1 MTAQNVG
8 ASSDNPSL
16 WLDINWGSCQRE
28 VKRLQARIVKATQES
43 RWGKV
48 KALQWLLTHSFAG
61 KALAVKRVTENKGKR
76 TPGVDKLLWSTS
88 AAKSG
93 AILSLKRRGYRPL
106 PLRRLYIPKSS
117 NKSQLRPLG
126 IPTML
131 DRAQQAL
138 HLLALEP
145 VSETTADPH
154 SYGFR
159 PQRSTA
165 DAIEQ
170 CFKLLGRKCAP
181 QWILEADIKSCF
193 DKISHDWLITNIPMD
208 TVILKKW
215 LKAGYIENRSLF
227 PTEAGTPQGGII
239 SPCAANQTLDG
250 LQAMLATAFPKH
262 TPQGRKAKVNLV
274 RYADDF
280 VITGSS
286 KELLESEVKP
296 LVEDFLAKRDLTL
309 SVEKTRITHIR
320 NGFDFLGQNIRKYGE
335 KLLIKPSRKNV
346 SAFLDKVRAIVK
358 GNKQAKQVDLI
369 HQLNPVLRGWG
380 NYHRHVVAK
389 AVFHR
394 ADAEIWQTLWQ
405 WATRRHPTKG
415 RRWIKRRY
423 FHTVGTRHWVFTAD
437 TDEQWLDGRPK
448 RVELLYVSDT
458 PIRRHCKIRAAAN
471 PFDPLWEPYFEER
484 IGVKMQGNQQG
495 RRKLVRLWL
504 DQDGQCPHCQERIT
518 RTTGWTL
525 HYLVP
530 RVAGGKDS
538 ASNLILLHPQCHRYV
553 HDHQLTIVKPAPARG
568 L

>member
-1 MTAQNVG
+1 MATQNVG
-8 ASSDNPSL
+8 ASSDNLSP
-16 WLDINWGSCQRE
+16 WLSIDWAKCQQE
-28 VKRLQARIVKATQES
+28 VRRLQARIVKATQEG

-48 KALQWLLTHSFAG
+48 NALQWLLTHSFAG

-76 TPGVDKLLWSTS
+76 TPGVDKIIWSTP

-93 AILSLKRRGYRPL
+93 AILLLKRRGYQPQ

-117 NKSQLRPLG
+117 DQSQLRPLG

-138 HLLALEP
+138 YLLALEP
-145 VSETTADPH
+145 VAETTADPH

-159 PQRSTA
+159 SQRSTA

-193 DKISHDWLITNIPMD
+193 DKISHDWLIANIPTD
-208 TVILKKW
+208 SAILQKW
-215 LKAGYIENRSLF
+215 LKAGYIENRHLF

-239 SPCAANQTLDG
+239 SPSAANLALDG

-262 TPQGRKAKVNLV
+262 TRQGQQAKVNFV

-286 KELLESEVKP
+286 KELLEGQVKP
-296 LVEDFLAKRDLTL
+296 LVEEFLAIRGLTL
-309 SVEKTRITHIR
+309 SVEKTRITYIWD
-320 NGFDFLGQNIRKYGE
+320 GFDFLGQNIRKYGE

-346 SAFLDKVRAIVK
+346 SAFLRKVRAIVK
-358 GNKQAKQVDLI
+358 GNKQARQIDLI
-369 HQLNPVLRGWG
+369 RQLSPILRGWA

-394 ADAEIWQTLWQ
+394 VDAEIWQTLWQ
-405 WATRRHPTKG
+405 WASRRHPNKG

-423 FHTVGTRHWVFTAD
+423 FHVVGTRHWVFAAD
-437 TDEQWLDGRPK
+437 TDECWSDGRRK

-458 PIRRHCKIRAAAN
+458 PIRRYCKIKAAAN
-471 PFDPLWEPYFEER
+471 PFDPAWEPYFEER
-484 IGVKMQGNQQG
+484 LGVKMQGNVQG
-495 RRKLVRLWL
+495 RRKLIRLWL
-504 DQDGQCPHCQERIT
+504 NQEGRCPNCHERIT

-530 RVAGGKDS
+530 RVAGGKDTS
-538 ASNLILLHPQCHRYV
+538 SNLILLHPQCHRHV
-553 HDHQLTIVKPAPARG
+553 HDHQLTIVKPVPDWE